1 MKDSERKAWTD
12 FVRQREQAPK
22 GKKRERR
29 SEQTPEPVA
38 EDALDD
44 LLREAAAKQGAR
56 KRREYFRTTT
66 EQLTI
71 FNPSAVATEIIG

>member
-1 MKDSERKAWTD
+1 MKDSERRTWTE

-29 SEQTPEPVA
+29 SEQTPEPAA

-44 LLREAAAKQGAR
+44 LLREAATKPGAR
-56 KRREYFRTTT
+56 KRRE
-66 EQLTI
+66 
-71 FNPSAVATEIIG
+71 